1 MTRSAPG
8 GPGLMPHHHQ
18 ERPASDLAHGPAK
31 ARDIERISEP
41 VTVADERSGL
51 ATHYWQH
58 VIERVVAHRAVRG
71 NRRTP
76 GSRLRLPS
84 SQHAGGSQRQR
95 TLGRVVME
103 ATLARLDG
111 TRTPRTRTTTPTDEQ
126 RAERR
131 RSATL
136 GVRRRKTREEARA
149 AS

>member
-1 MTRSAPG
+1 
-8 GPGLMPHHHQ
+8 MPHQHQ
-18 ERPASDLAHGPAK
+18 ERPASDLAHSPAK
-31 ARDIERISEP
+31 ARDIERVSAQ
-41 VTVADERSGL
+41 VTVADEQSGL

-58 VIERVVAHRAVRG
+58 VIARVVAHRAVRG

-84 SQHAGGSQRQR
+84 SQHAGDSQRQR
-95 TLGRVVME
+95 TLSRVVME

-111 TRTPRTRTTTPTDEQ
+111 TRTPRTRTTTLTDEQ
-126 RAERR
+126 RAQRR